1 MIYAPIN
8 KILPY
13 SVVDG
18 PGNRVAIF
26 VQKCNIHCLY
36 CHNPETQNMCF
47 NCGECVKY
55 CPTGALKI
63 TNKKVSW
70 DDTKCISC
78 DTCIKICDKHAS
90 PKIKYMTPTE
100 VYYKV
105 KESEPFIRGI
115 SVSGGEC
122 DLYPEFLKELFS
134 LVKEDN
140 LTCLMDCNGT
150 IDLQK
155 YSELINISDG
165 VMLDVKAWNNETFE
179 KLTGFSNENLK
190 KNLIF
195 LDSINK
201 IEEIR
206 IVSLPDYVDAEQ
218 AIDGLSKILSDY
230 SKKNIPLKLIRFRR
244 FGVKGELS
252 THQSPTIDYMKYLKN
267 YAKDKGFGN
276 IQII

>member
-78 DTCIKICDKHAS
+78 DTCIKICNKHAS

-230 SKKNIPLKLIRFRR
+230 SKKNTPLKLIRFRR

>member
-63 TNKKVSW
+63 TNNKVSW

-78 DTCIKICDKHAS
+78 DTCIKICNKHAS
-90 PKIKYMTPTE
+90 PKIKYMTPAE

-122 DLYPEFLKELFS
+122 DLYPEFLKELFN
-134 LVKEDN
+134 LVKRDN

-155 YSELINISDG
+155 YSELINLSDG

-190 KNLIF
+190 ENLIF